1 MFCQTARAGF
11 PDLAGTQT
19 QGYRDV
25 DTKTFPVLG
34 PDALNADQASLW
46 NYIVEGPRGKR
57 MGPAPKPLPGP
68 FNPWLL
74 VPAFGRCAAEMG
86 EILRLKSILPG
97 DLREIAILTAG
108 VRWKAEFE
116 FWAHARFALAEG
128 VGEPILQALREGT
141 DPPFANDRQRLAH
154 EAAVDLLETGRLTND
169 VRSRLAEALGWPAT
183 VELVA
188 LVGFYCM
195 VSFTLNVFDV
205 GLPDGEAP
213 LWAK

>member
-1 MFCQTARAGF
+1 
-11 PDLAGTQT
+11 
-19 QGYRDV
+19 V
-25 DTKTFPVLG
+25 HTKTFPVLG
-34 PDALNADQASLW
+34 PDALSADQASLW
-46 NYIVEGPRGKR
+46 RYIVEGPRGKR
-57 MGPAPKPLPGP
+57 LGVPRSLPGP
-68 FNPWLL
+68 FNPWLQ

-116 FWAHARFALAEG
+116 FWAHARVAREEG

-141 DPPFANDRQRLAH
+141 DPPFTSDPQRLVH
-154 EAAVDLLETGRLTND
+154 LAATSLLETGRLPNEL
-169 VRSRLAEALGWPAT
+169 RSQLADALGWPAT

-195 VSFTLNVFDV
+195 VSFTLNAFDV
-205 GLPDGEAP
+205 GLPEGVTP
-213 LWAK
+213 VWRC